1 MRGVL
6 IDEVVGGAGVGVA
19 RGVLTGLEE
28 VVLQV
33 VLLGW
38 LEVPSGC
45 CSLMSWVLG
54 ERLLRVVVFD
64 AGLS

>member
-6 IDEVVGGAGVGVA
+6 IDEVVGGAGVRVA

-38 LEVPSGC
+38 LEVSSGC
-45 CSLMSWVLG
+45 GCLMGLVLG
-54 ERLLRVVVFD
+54 ERLLWVVVLD

>member
-1 MRGVL
+1 MKVL
-6 IDEVVGGAGVGVA
+6 IDEVVGGGRVGVA
-19 RGVLTGLEE
+19 GGVLAGLEE

-38 LEVPSGC
+38 LEVSSGC
-45 CSLMSWVLG
+45 GSLMGRVLG
-54 ERLLRVVVFD
+54 ERLLWVVVLD